1 MSKIK
6 PLLTLLVGFFAAGG
20 VLSLTH
26 LGPAQAQSPGVNLA
40 QLVAQVNSLQST
52 VSSQATTIANLK
64 SREQTDIKAVQSQE
78 QSDIKAVQ
86 DQEKGDFTKLNS
98 TVGSQGISITAL
110 QALTAP
116 LSLSSDPSA
125 GGTNTLLTISG
136 VNVQIVNGMSG
147 TETANGL
154 GNLIVGYDEKDSR
167 FIQDRTGSHNL
178 VVGTGNNYLSYGGL
192 IAGQDNLISA
202 TAPYA
207 SITGGQLNV
216 ARSGHASVS
225 GGYGNTASGPYASV
239 SGGYS
244 NTASGNSASVSGGQS
259 NTANNSASSVSGGY
273 GNVASGGSS
282 SVSGGLANT
291 ASGNSASVTG
301 GQRHTA
307 SGYTA
312 TVSGGYGNTAS
323 GNSASVS
330 GGQDNTASGADN
342 PATAD
347 SSSVSGGASNTASGN
362 NSSISGGQNRNQ
374 GATSGWTAGSKILGF
389 DIIGN
394 FRSP

>member
-167 FIQDRTGSHNL
+167 FTQDRTGSHNL
-178 VVGTGNNYLSYGGL
+178 VVGMGNNYLSFGG
-192 IAGQDNLISA
+192 IVAGQSNLISA
-202 TAPYA
+202 PYA
-207 SITGGQLNV
+207 SVTGGQDNV

-225 GGYGNTASGPYASV
+225 GGA
-239 SGGYS
+239 
-244 NTASGNSASVSGGQS
+244 
-259 NTANNSASSVSGGY
+259 

-282 SVSGGLANT
+282 SVSGGSNNT
-291 ASGNSASVTG
+291 ASADYASVSGGNKNTANGFTASVTG
-301 GQRHTA
+301 GNVNTA
-307 SGYTA
+307 SSDYA
-312 TVSGGYGNTAS
+312 SVSGGAGNVASGRESSVSGGSNNTATGKNQAGLIDASSVSGGIGNTAS
-323 GNSASVS
+323 GGDA
-330 GGQDNTASGADN
+330 
-342 PATAD
+342 
-347 SSSVSGGASNTASGN
+347 
-362 NSSISGGQNRNQ
+362 SISGGSGLTEGANR
-374 GATSGWTAGSKILGF
+374 GWQAGSKSGIAF
-389 DIIGN
+389 RTEGN
-394 FRSP
+394 FSSD

>member
-40 QLVAQVNSLQST
+40 TLVAQVNSLQST

-167 FIQDRTGSHNL
+167 FTQDRTGSHNL
-178 VVGTGNNYLSYGGL
+178 VVGMGNNYLSYGG
-192 IAGQDNLISA
+192 IVAGQSNLIN
-202 TAPYA
+202 APYA
-207 SITGGQLNV
+207 SVTGGQNNV

-225 GGYGNTASGPYASV
+225 GGA
-239 SGGYS
+239 
-244 NTASGNSASVSGGQS
+244 
-259 NTANNSASSVSGGY
+259 
-273 GNVASGGSS
+273 GNVASGG
-282 SVSGGLANT
+282 
-291 ASGNSASVTG
+291 
-301 GQRHTA
+301 
-307 SGYTA
+307 
-312 TVSGGYGNTAS
+312 
-323 GNSASVS
+323 
-330 GGQDNTASGADN
+330 
-342 PATAD
+342 
-347 SSSVSGGASNTASGN
+347 
-362 NSSISGGQNRNQ
+362 
-374 GATSGWTAGSKILGF
+374 
-389 DIIGN
+389 
-394 FRSP
+394 